1 MAGYA
6 VRVAVERCGQHLR
19 YNQRQ
24 QRTSKTSSIEAKTYL
39 IISMW
44 SGRRESLSRNLPLKQ
59 SLCIRQSG
67 IPNGPLPFARNQRVI
82 AKRHSRLR
90 PLSSV
95 FGPPWLGVVPRL
107 RDEGGLLLTVAAS
120 ELSDVMLEAV
130 NAVDRPIRSILIP
143 TF

>member
-44 SGRRESLSRNLPLKQ
+44 CGRRESSSRNLPLKQ

-90 PLSSV
+90 PLSS
-95 FGPPWLGVVPRL
+95 LVPRL

-120 ELSDVMLEAV
+120 ELSDAMLEAV